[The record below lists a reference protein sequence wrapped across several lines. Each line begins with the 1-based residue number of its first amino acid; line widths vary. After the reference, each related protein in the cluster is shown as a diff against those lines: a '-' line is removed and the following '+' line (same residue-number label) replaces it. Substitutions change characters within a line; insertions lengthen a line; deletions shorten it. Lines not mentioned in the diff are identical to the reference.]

1 MRSQIVMATLG
12 IVIVA
17 GASRPQAGPVEIPQ
31 RQAGAP
37 VAVPAGSIEVTIPP
51 GANFDKAN
59 FRLWLPEGVKTVRA
73 IAVLVPGSNGD
84 GRSMAND
91 PAWQAFATRQKVAL
105 VGCQITDKPHDQSF
119 LEDYVNVA
127 NGAGQALVNALTQL
141 ATKTSHPELA
151 GAPIMLWGMSAGG
164 EFDYE
169 FAVWKPE
176 RVIAFVVNKGGIYY
190 TALAPRATRSVPAL
204 LFIGEKD
211 LETRID
217 TITGI
222 FAVNRRAAALWALT
236 QEPGAA
242 HVVAR
247 SQELGLRFFE
257 AVLPLRLADT
267 AAADGSM
274 TLKPIDEKSGF
285 TADLKAQAYQP
296 ASKPIAP
303 NALTSWLPTEAIA
316 RDWQAVITGKPF
328 DTGGH

>member
-1 MRSQIVMATLG
+1 MRAHILVTTLVLTIAATG
-12 IVIVA
+12 ARVDAQTGA
-17 GASRPQAGPVEIPQ
+17 GQG
-31 RQAGAP
+31 RQGSAP
-37 VAVPAGSIEVTIPP
+37 AAVPADSIEITIPP

-59 FRLWLPEGVKTVRA
+59 FRLWLPKDVKTVRA

-84 GRSMAND
+84 GRAMAND
-91 PAWQAFATRQKVAL
+91 AAWQAFATKEKVAL

-119 LEDYVNVA
+119 LEDYVNVSH
-127 NGAGQALVNALTQL
+127 GAGQALVDALTQL
-141 ATKTSHPELA
+141 ASKTSHPELA

-169 FAVWKPE
+169 FAAWKPE

-190 TALAPRATRSVPAL
+190 TALASRATRSVPAL

-247 SQELGLRFFE
+247 SQELGIKFFE
-257 AVLPLRLADT
+257 DVLPLRLPDT
-267 AAADGSM
+267 AAPDGSV
-274 TLKPIDEKSGF
+274 TLKTIDEQSGF
-285 TADLKAQAYQP
+285 TADLKGQAYQP
-296 ASKPIAP
+296 ASQKLPP
-303 NALTSWLPTEAIA
+303 NALTSWLPTENMAKA
-316 RDWQAVITGKPF
+316 WQAVVTGKPF
-328 DTGGH
+328 DGQK